1 MNETEFIAHLINF
14 LCDIGKYGE
23 FEEYL
28 KSLGYSQD
36 DIDDL

>member
-1 MNETEFIAHLINF
+1 MSQEEYITCLINY
-14 LCDIGKYGE
+14 LCEIGKYNE

>member
-1 MNETEFIAHLINF
+1 MNQEEYVTHLINY
-14 LCDIGKYGE
+14 LCEIGKYNE

>member
-1 MNETEFIAHLINF
+1 VSQEEYITHLVNY
-14 LCDIGKYGE
+14 LCNIGKYGE

-28 KSLGYSQD
+28 KSIGYSQD